1 MSSLDHCSQLAPT
14 ILFFFPN
21 IFNFFSWWPFL
32 KMFLSSLCLCVQ
44 IYCSLCKYTC
54 RLLSVC
60 IRRAAYTHVCVRQ
73 WASQVRSCFCQK
85 LSALPLVRRLL
96 CHWCTRPFWL
106 NRFGSAVRAVI
117 NGKKRTVPCECVR
130 LLVCNDL
137 PWTRSAEP
145 DRCHDAL
152 IHRRETLKNHYCI
165 SKRECW
171 DRWRM
176 FDLFF
181 FSRKMRG
188 NGPRKCSEVV
198 SIGTLQIIHT

>member
-1 MSSLDHCSQLAPT
+1 
-14 ILFFFPN
+14 
-21 IFNFFSWWPFL
+21 
-32 KMFLSSLCLCVQ
+32 MFLSSLCLCVQ

-181 FSRKMRG
+181 FFPVKWGEMGRG
-188 NGPRKCSEVV
+188 SVVKSSPLELFKSYIPRSWWMKYSSSNSLNVISV
-198 SIGTLQIIHT
+198 LYFLIFGVLWP